1 MRAYLVTT
9 GLIFAL
15 IVIAHIAR
23 MMGESAQ
30 LARDPVYLAITLLAA
45 GLTVWAGLLL
55 RRQSTR

>member
-15 IVIAHIAR
+15 IVVAHIAR
-23 MMGESAQ
+23 MIGESAV

-45 GLTVWAGLLL
+45 ALSGWAGLLL
-55 RRQSTR
+55 RRHSTR

>member
-15 IVIAHIAR
+15 IVVAHIAR
-23 MMGESAQ
+23 MIGESGQ
-30 LARDPVYLAITLLAA
+30 LARDPVYLGITLLAA

-55 RRQSTR
+55 RRRSTR